1 MKMDLDKLMPHREP
15 MRLVKRVMDV
25 GRDWAITE
33 SVVREG
39 WPLCRGDSV
48 NPVVLVE
55 LVAQSATVFLGWR
68 EMQEKGEDFEG
79 RGWLVGIRE
88 AVFYCEKID
97 LNSVLI
103 TESREAFEYERYHE
117 ITGTITADEK
127 LLGKVTLQVIQAE
140 E

>member
-1 MKMDLDKLMPHREP
+1 MDL
-15 MRLVKRVMDV
+15 
-25 GRDWAITE
+25 GRDWAVTE
-33 SVVREG
+33 SVVLET

-48 NPVVLVE
+48 SPIVLIE

-68 EMQEKGEDFEG
+68 ECQEKGDDFEG

-88 AVFYCEKID
+88 AVFHCEKID

-103 TESREAFEYERYHE
+103 TESREAFEFERYHE
-117 ITGTITADEK
+117 ITGTITTKEI

-140 E
+140 